1 MNSLNHYAYGA
12 VEDFIIEKL
21 IGIQLPNV
29 LDDTE
34 TYLIQ
39 PNFTKRLEW
48 VKGALQTANGE
59 LSVSWRLSGDDVLVD
74 IVIPGRTLAKYV
86 SSNGDEVYLK
96 PGLNKMK
103 DVIV

>member
-1 MNSLNHYAYGA
+1 M
-12 VEDFIIEKL
+12 
-21 IGIQLPNV
+21 

-34 TYLIQ
+34 TYVIQ

-59 LSVSWRLSGDDVLVD
+59 LSVSWRLSGNEVLVD
-74 IVIPGRTLAKYV
+74 VVLPGRTLAKYV